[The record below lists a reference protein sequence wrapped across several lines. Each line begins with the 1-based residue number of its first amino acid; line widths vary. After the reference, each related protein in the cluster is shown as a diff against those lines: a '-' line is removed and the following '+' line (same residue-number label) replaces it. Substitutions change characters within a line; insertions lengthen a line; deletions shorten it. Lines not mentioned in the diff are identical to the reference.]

1 MLTIYKQTTDMSLK
15 KQMAFLV
22 ARQQIWLDLPAED
35 EEGEALAVQPD
46 SEHDRLRK
54 LVVADV
60 DRVGGSK
67 ELLIFRVSAI
77 PSNRPRDLRPLQQ
90 AFASDRARYPVERH

>member
-1 MLTIYKQTTDMSLK
+1 MSELEIIEDIP
-15 KQMAFLV
+15 QFV
-22 ARQQIWLDLPAED
+22 DENTYARVCLYMVSMVLSV
-35 EEGEALAVQPD
+35 VQPD

-67 ELLIFRVSAI
+67 ELLIFIDLMSELEIIEDIPQFVDENTYARVCLYMVSMVN
-77 PSNRPRDLRPLQQ
+77 S
-90 AFASDRARYPVERH
+90 